1 MNIRDIGLIVA
12 IGLSLSLLL
21 NNILEIK
28 QLMNQIGMI
37 IFIIILVA
45 LLYYKIISKKNMNS
59 DKLFKKI
66 FVGFLIITTIIL
78 VLKGF
83 IHIYEKGGLKTAN
96 GLFTFLGMI
105 LIFVALTQIVS
116 MNNTFNDMDELYKLM
131 PSYMINKKANN
142 RTNKTNNNKT
152 NNNSNKANNNKTN
165 NSTNKANNIKANN
178 SSNKANI

>member
-21 NNILEIK
+21 NNILDIK

-66 FVGFLIITTIIL
+66 FLGFLIITTIIL
-78 VLKGF
+78 ILKGF

-105 LIFVALTQIVS
+105 LIFVALIQIVS

-131 PSYMINKKANN
+131 PSYMNNKKANN
-142 RTNKTNNNKT
+142 
-152 NNNSNKANNNKTN
+152 S
-165 NSTNKANNIKANN
+165 STNKANN
-178 SSNKANI
+178 SSNKANTNKTNNSSNKANI